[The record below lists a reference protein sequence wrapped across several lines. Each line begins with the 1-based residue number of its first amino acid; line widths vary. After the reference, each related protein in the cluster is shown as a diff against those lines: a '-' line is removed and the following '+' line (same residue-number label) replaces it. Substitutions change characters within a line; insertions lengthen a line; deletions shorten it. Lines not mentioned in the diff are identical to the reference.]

1 MTIVVVSHLYPSPG
15 YDRHLF
21 VHEQVKALR
30 DAGADVRVISPTAW
44 APRLLW
50 FSGRMRRRGSTPRAA
65 VRDGIPVSYPRVPVL
80 PRRLLFSRSGDLYY
94 LGMRAQLKAL
104 RDQPVELVHAHQALP
119 DGAAGQRLAAA
130 LGVPYVVSVHGADVN
145 QALPSA
151 VARRLEGYVAADRL
165 HVIGNGLVGA
175 GQAAEPAE
183 FAGSSPL
190 LLSVGHLIPSKGH
203 AVVLD
208 ALAALSVEHPDL
220 VYVIVGEGECEAA
233 LRAQARLLGL
243 ENRVHFLGRLAHA
256 DVQRFMARADLF
268 VLPSSPEG
276 FGLVYAEALAQGT
289 PVVACRGEGPEDYV
303 RDGQNGVLVPTADAD
318 AVAGAIRR
326 ALAEPAAL
334 ARMGEAA
341 PSSVA
346 GLTWQRNAEM
356 HLRLFQKIVA
366 GSRPPREA

>member
-1 MTIVVVSHLYPSPG
+1 
-15 YDRHLF
+15 
-21 VHEQVKALR
+21 
-30 DAGADVRVISPTAW
+30 
-44 APRLLW
+44 
-50 FSGRMRRRGSTPRAA
+50 MRRRGSTPRAA
-65 VRDGIPVSYPRVPVL
+65 VLDGIPVSYPRVPVL

-94 LGMRAQLKAL
+94 LGMRAQLKTL
-104 RDQPVELVHAHQALP
+104 RTQRVELVHAHQALP

-145 QALPSA
+145 QALPGGGPVAARVAAVLAGAAGVIAVSAA
-151 VARRLEGYVAADRL
+151 VARRLEAYVAADRL

-175 GQAAEPAE
+175 GQAAAPAE
-183 FAGSSPL
+183 FAGSRPL

-203 AVVLD
+203 ALVLD
-208 ALAALSVEHPDL
+208 ALAALSVERPDI

-233 LRAQARLLGL
+233 LRAQARQLGL
-243 ENRVHFLGRLAHA
+243 DGRVHFLGRLAHT

-303 RDGQNGVLVPTADAD
+303 RDGENGFLVPPADAD

-326 ALAEPAAL
+326 AMAEPTAL

-356 HLRLFQKIVA
+356 HLRLFNQIVA
-366 GSRPPREA
+366 GRRPPREA